1 MTRRPPDPDQQSA
14 ARITAQ
20 LPRAAPLALS
30 RLRVLLLDLLG
41 TRHVPASRL
50 AALAPGDWARLDAL
64 AQSYLCDP
72 MLHHRRGGDAAIPAE
87 LRASWRGRYR
97 ANAMRALVLKAELGE
112 VVALLEGAGL
122 APIALKGAWLAW
134 HAYPE
139 PALRPMS
146 DIDLLLTVESVTAG
160 YKLLQAHGYVVAA
173 APEMA
178 MADLLRFD
186 KHLPELRAPR
196 GTIIE
201 LHHRLGEPDG
211 RLDHASPS
219 HDEAAVRARAQ
230 RIDGILYP
238 APEDMLAHLLIH
250 AAYGHRLNCGPV
262 ILADIAY
269 FLARY
274 PVDWPQFWARA
285 AREGWR
291 AGARLLLAVAAEHD
305 DLDIALTGDAGPPPA
320 LAILNSFPDLILQ
333 DRATVQNAGL
343 LATGFVGG
351 RGNLWRR
358 LRGLRGTHDGA
369 QAPRDWSQEGGFIG
383 WAGSR
388 LWRFGGQLFH
398 PELLR
403 QSRDLAR
410 FSRWLDER

>member
-1 MTRRPPDPDQQSA
+1 M
-14 ARITAQ
+14 
-20 LPRAAPLALS
+20 
-30 RLRVLLLDLLG
+30 RVLLLDLLG
-41 TRHVPASRL
+41 SRDVPASRL
-50 AALAPGDWARLDAL
+50 TALAPGDWARLEAL
-64 AQSYLCDP
+64 AQSYRCDS
-72 MLHHRRGGDAAIPAE
+72 MLHHRRANDAVIPAD
-87 LRASWRGRYR
+87 LRGRWRDRYR
-97 ANAMRALVLKAELGE
+97 TNAMRALVLKAELGE
-112 VVALLEGAGL
+112 VVELLEAAGL
-122 APIALKGAWLAW
+122 APVALKGAWLAW

-146 DIDLLLTVESVTAG
+146 DIDLLLTVETVTAG
-160 YKLLQAHGYVVAA
+160 YELLQAHGYVAAA

-196 GTIIE
+196 GTVVE
-201 LHHRLGEPDG
+201 LHHRLWEPDG
-211 RLDHASPS
+211 LLDHASPR
-219 HDEAAVRARAQ
+219 HDEVAVRARTQ

-269 FLARY
+269 FVARY
-274 PVDWPQFWARA
+274 PIDWPQFWDRA

-291 AGARLLLAVAAEHD
+291 PGARLLLAAASDYH
-305 DLDIALTGDAGPPPA
+305 DLDIPVTAAAGSPPA
-320 LAILNSFPDLILQ
+320 PAISASFPDLILQ
-333 DRATVQNAGL
+333 DRTTIQNAGL
-343 LATGFVGG
+343 LATGFTSG

-358 LRGLRGTHDGA
+358 LRGRRGTHAGA
-369 QAPRDWSQEGGFIG
+369 QGPRDLSLEGGFLG
-383 WAGSR
+383 WAGRR
-388 LWRFGGQLFH
+388 LWRVGGQLFH

-410 FSRWLDER
+410 FSRWLDE